1 MSKTQAI
8 VAAAVA
14 VALVVAYVV
23 VTVTGH
29 DGTGL
34 LGALVGWLAGGA
46 SQPLV
51 QKATGAG
58 Q

>member
-1 MSKTQAI
+1 MSKVQLVVSA
-8 VAAAVA
+8 VVA
-14 VALVVAYVV
+14 VALVAAYVV

-34 LGALVGWLAGGA
+34 LGALAGWLAGGA